1 AIFTFG
7 RCAAT
12 PSPILNRTASA
23 ERSRWSAALAALLF
37 TRTTSASTSAI
48 RISAACCIRIR
59 SGRMRYERRGRGTT
73 PWQHESPRTP
83 PPDSIPTLPHPGG
96 GVAVGW
102 PPGRGKGAEGPPPPT
117 PAFRLPA
124 IHPSL
129 TIGL

>member
-1 AIFTFG
+1 
-7 RCAAT
+7 
-12 PSPILNRTASA
+12 
-23 ERSRWSAALAALLF
+23 
-37 TRTTSASTSAI
+37 
-48 RISAACCIRIR
+48 
-59 SGRMRYERRGRGTT
+59 ERRGRGTT

-129 TIGL
+129 TIGLLNFNVCPTVPATIPSAKTTSQSRRASGTVSSTVASGAK